1 MPLLVVALGGT
12 PPECRS
18 CRAYAL
24 HLSTTRAGE
33 VDPGKIAEL
42 FGFVLVTVRI
52 WFV

>member
-18 CRAYAL
+18 CRACAL
-24 HLSTTRAGE
+24 HLSTSRAGE
-33 VDPGKIAEL
+33 VDPGKIGEL
-42 FGFVLVTVRI
+42 YVFVLVTAKI